1 MPVTDALPDMQRE
14 LAFFPCING
23 SPKKL
28 TAEQIQ
34 QYNERG
40 FISPLDVFT
49 PEEATAIAS
58 TLMR

>member
-1 MPVTDALPDMQRE
+1 MPITDALPEMQRE

-34 QYNERG
+34 QYNEQGLLLNVYSRQRD
-40 FISPLDVFT
+40 ICSKSVNN
-49 PEEATAIAS
+49 
-58 TLMR
+58 